1 MLALTVSDPDF
12 IAILALIV
20 ATAASLPA
28 WLNLHRSQRNRKTLG
43 EANGGGSLVEM
54 TEQTLTQ
61 LDLIAAR
68 VDRMDRRF
76 DRLEV
81 QGASLQTWTMT
92 HEEMDQKRFDSA
104 HQSLEDL
111 TVEVRH
117 MPCVGPHDHDTE
129 EQH

>member
-12 IAILALIV
+12 IAILALVV

-28 WLNLHRSQRNRKTLG
+28 WLNLHRTHQNRKTLG

-54 TEQTLTQ
+54 TEQTLTM
-61 LDLIAAR
+61 IATMQSRMDR
-68 VDRMDRRF
+68 VDRRF

-92 HEEMDQKRFDSA
+92 HEEQDQRRFDSA
-104 HQSLEDL
+104 HQALEEL
-111 TVEVRH
+111 TEEVRH
-117 MPCVGPHDHDTE
+117 MPCLDAHDGSAGG
-129 EQH
+129 